1 MYANRIKAL
10 IAQRDGACVYKW
22 KNLNGYRFNDIH
34 TCFNLF
40 YQANLSEIYH

>member
-10 IAQRDGACVYKW
+10 IAQRDGACVY
-22 KNLNGYRFNDIH
+22 NQQSSNGYRF
-34 TCFNLF
+34 TYFNLF